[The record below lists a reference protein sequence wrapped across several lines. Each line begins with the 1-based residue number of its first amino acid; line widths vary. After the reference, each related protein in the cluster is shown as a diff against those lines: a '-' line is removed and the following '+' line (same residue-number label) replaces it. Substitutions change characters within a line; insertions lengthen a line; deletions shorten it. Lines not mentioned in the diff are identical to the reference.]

1 MGRKPVVTVAA
12 GRDILENLAGELV
25 LAGPSDL
32 QALAQ
37 VHAGLQELAGV
48 PEVARRPLLAQA
60 AAAAVA
66 LVEKVILCEAAAP
79 AAALDTVA
87 RTVSAL
93 QSVLSAG
100 CGEFEVAWPPE
111 LGLALP
117 AGADTAAPAAGAMA
131 LPPQVDA
138 GIFAEFLAR
147 QPGVLDEAE
156 ALVLALEKGAGGEPL
171 AQLKR
176 LLHTLKG
183 ESALLGLDD
192 VERLC
197 HAAEDALGAR
207 PVGELTE
214 ALLGVVDWLRQT
226 FAACAGQAGNPG
238 PAAPHLARL
247 AGAASGAASGAATA
261 AGGGAGG
268 QTPRDATEA
277 GAGGAGPAPGR
288 LAADAPAPAAAPAG
302 GTPLSGDPALL
313 GEFVNEA
320 REHLEAADVH
330 LLTLEKDP
338 RQDDALNAV
347 FRAFH
352 TIKGVAGFLGLEEIG
367 RLAHDTENLLDRARK
382 GKLVL
387 AGLAINVTFEAVDA
401 MKRLVDALCGAL
413 STGGLL
419 PAEPSLPALLGRL
432 RAACEGP
439 ADAASASVPAAA
451 APPPGSAAASP
462 GAGPAPAASPGAAE
476 AAAPGEAAQPAGPP
490 AAEAPPAGGAA
501 AGAGQAFVAVKEAVK
516 VDADRLD
523 RLVDAIGE
531 LVIAESM
538 VSQSLQQ
545 QCVADRQLAR
555 QLGQLDK
562 ITRELQTMAT
572 SLRMVPIKATFQKM
586 ARLVRDLSH
595 KAGKPV
601 DFVMSGEDTELDKT
615 VVDKIGDPLVHMV
628 RNAVDHGLEGSPA
641 ARRQA
646 GKAERGRIEL
656 RAFHRGGNIC
666 IEIEDDGRGLDREAI
681 VAKARERGLL
691 REGETPSDREIY
703 SLIFQPGFS
712 TAKKITEVSG
722 RGVGMDVVRRAIEG
736 LRGQIDIRT
745 EKGRGSVFSIRLPL
759 TMAIIDGMIL
769 RVGAERYI
777 LPTLAI
783 VRSVQPQPR
792 EVNTVLHRGEM
803 LAIEGRLIPLFR
815 LDRLY
820 GIAGAEQD
828 PTRALAVVIEADG
841 RQTALLVD
849 ELLGQ
854 QQIVIKNIGK
864 AMQRMPGIAGG
875 AIMPDGRVGLILDP
889 SGLVKMGQN
898 GGRAAGTA

>member
-1 MGRKPVVTVAA
+1 MGKKPVVTAAA
-12 GRDILENLAGELV
+12 GREILENLAGELV

-48 PEVARRPLLAQA
+48 PEVAQRPLLAQA
-60 AAAAVA
+60 AAEAVA
-66 LVEKVILCEAAAP
+66 LVEKVILSEVAAP

-100 CGEFEVAWPPE
+100 CGEHEVAWPPE
-111 LGLALP
+111 LGLPLP
-117 AGADTAAPAAGAMA
+117 AGADAAAPAAGAVT

-156 ALVLALEKGAGGEPL
+156 ELVLALEKGAGGEPL

-176 LLHTLKG
+176 LVHTLKG
-183 ESALLGLDD
+183 ESALLGLGD

-207 PVGELTE
+207 PASELTE
-214 ALLGVVDWLRQT
+214 ALLGAVDWLRQT
-226 FAACAGQAGNPG
+226 FAACAGQAGSPG
-238 PAAPHLARL
+238 PAAPHLERL
-247 AGAASGAASGAATA
+247 ASSDTGA
-261 AGGGAGG
+261 
-268 QTPRDATEA
+268 TPGPVA
-277 GAGGAGPAPGR
+277 GATLGPVE
-288 LAADAPAPAAAPAG
+288 AAAPEPAVSPTG
-302 GTPLSGDPALL
+302 GSPLSGDPALL

-367 RLAHDTENLLDRARK
+367 HLAHDTENLLDRARK

-387 AGLAINVTFEAVDA
+387 SGLAINVTFEAVDA
-401 MKRLVDALCGAL
+401 MKRLVDALCAAL

-432 RAACEGP
+432 RAACEGQ
-439 ADAASASVPAAA
+439 ADAGSLAGPAAA
-451 APPPGSAAASP
+451 APPAGTAAASP
-462 GAGPAPAASPGAAE
+462 ESGAAPAAAPRAAAAASGGAA
-476 AAAPGEAAQPAGPP
+476 ADAPGEAVPPRGP
-490 AAEAPPAGGAA
+490 AAAETPPAGGPA
-501 AGAGQAFVAVKEAVK
+501 AGAGQAIVAVKEAVK

-601 DFVMSGEDTELDKT
+601 DFVMCGEDTELDKT

-646 GKAERGRIEL
+646 GKAEQGRIEL

-792 EVNTVLHRGEM
+792 EVNSVLHRGEM

-864 AMQRMPGIAGG
+864 AMQTMPGIAGG

>member
-1 MGRKPVVTVAA
+1 MGKKPVVTVAA
-12 GRDILENLAGELV
+12 GRDILESLAGELV

-37 VHAGLQELAGV
+37 VHAGLQELAAV
-48 PEVARRPLLAQA
+48 PEVTRSPLLAQA
-60 AAAAVA
+60 AAGAVA
-66 LVEKVILCEAAAP
+66 LVEKVILSEVAAP

-100 CGEFEVAWPPE
+100 CGEHEVAWPPE

-117 AGADTAAPAAGAMA
+117 AAADDGAPAAGAAA

-156 ALVLALEKGAGGEPL
+156 ELVLALEKGGGGETL

-183 ESALLGLDD
+183 ESALLGLGD

-207 PVGELTE
+207 PAGELTE
-214 ALLGVVDWLRQT
+214 ALLGAVDWLRQT
-226 FAACAGQAGNPG
+226 FAACAGQTGSPG

-247 AGAASGAASGAATA
+247 AGAEAGSSTA
-261 AGGGAGG
+261 VGGEAGRRA
-268 QTPRDATEA
+268 PRDAAEVRA
-277 GAGGAGPAPGR
+277 GAGPA
-288 LAADAPAPAAAPAG
+288 AAPAPAAAPPG

-367 RLAHDTENLLDRARK
+367 HLAHDTENLLDRARK

-387 AGLAINVTFEAVDA
+387 AGPAINVTFEAVDA
-401 MKRLVDALCGAL
+401 MKRLVDALCVAL

-432 RAACEGP
+432 RAACEGQ
-439 ADAASASVPAAA
+439 ADAGPPSGQAVSPVPTGTAAAAPELGAAPAAA
-451 APPPGSAAASP
+451 PRAAEAAAGGGAAAAPGEGAPPPGSAAT
-462 GAGPAPAASPGAAE
+462 
-476 AAAPGEAAQPAGPP
+476 
-490 AAEAPPAGGAA
+490 EAPPAGGVA
-501 AGAGQAFVAVKEAVK
+501 AGAGPAVVAVKEAVK

-601 DFVMSGEDTELDKT
+601 EFVMCGEDTELDKT

-628 RNAVDHGLEGSPA
+628 RNAVDHGLEASPA

-646 GKAERGRIEL
+646 GKAEQGRIEL

-681 VAKARERGLL
+681 LAKARERGLL

-703 SLIFQPGFS
+703 NLIFQPGFS

-803 LAIEGRLIPLFR
+803 LAIEGRLIPRFR

-864 AMQRMPGIAGG
+864 AMQTMPGIAGG

-898 GGRAAGTA
+898 GGRAAGAA

>member
-1 MGRKPVVTVAA
+1 MGKKPVVTAAA
-12 GRDILENLAGELV
+12 GREILESLAGELV

-48 PEVARRPLLAQA
+48 PEVAQRPLLAQA
-60 AAAAVA
+60 AAEAVA
-66 LVEKVILCEAAAP
+66 LVEKVILSEVAAP

-100 CGEFEVAWPPE
+100 CGEHEVAWPPE
-111 LGLALP
+111 LGLPLP
-117 AGADTAAPAAGAMA
+117 ARADAAAPAAGAVT

-156 ALVLALEKGAGGEPL
+156 ELVLALEKGAGGEPL

-176 LLHTLKG
+176 LVHTLKG
-183 ESALLGLDD
+183 ESALLGLGD

-207 PVGELTE
+207 PAGELTE
-214 ALLGVVDWLRQT
+214 ALLGAVDWLRQT

-238 PAAPHLARL
+238 PAAPHLERL
-247 AGAASGAASGAATA
+247 AGAETGATPGPVAAA
-261 AGGGAGG
+261 A
-268 QTPRDATEA
+268 PE
-277 GAGGAGPAPGR
+277 
-288 LAADAPAPAAAPAG
+288 PAAAPPG

-367 RLAHDTENLLDRARK
+367 HLAHDTENLLDRARK

-419 PAEPSLPALLGRL
+419 PAEPSLPAMLGRL
-432 RAACEGP
+432 RAACEGQ
-439 ADAASASVPAAA
+439 AEAAAASGEAAA
-451 APPPGSAAASP
+451 APPAGTAAASSEP
-462 GAGPAPAASPGAAE
+462 GAAPAAAPRAAE
-476 AAAPGEAAQPAGPP
+476 AAAPGEAVPPPGPA
-490 AAEAPPAGGAA
+490 AAEAPPAGGAPA
-501 AGAGQAFVAVKEAVK
+501 SAGQAIVAVKEAVK

-538 VSQSLQQ
+538 ASQSLQQ

-628 RNAVDHGLEGSPA
+628 RNAVDHGLEGSPS

-646 GKAERGRIEL
+646 GKAEQGRIEL

-691 REGETPSDREIY
+691 REGETPSDHEIY

-864 AMQRMPGIAGG
+864 AMQTMPGIAGG